1 MEIETRLLEEWKA
14 NNELLKFYED
24 LKQKRFA
31 HFLTI
36 QTAFL
41 AFFALLA
48 KDALG
53 APSVASMT
61 ALVLIA
67 IPPLIIAFYFMRVDT
82 RSRAF
87 VDTANTRLLL
97 LEEEWKNLSPDS
109 HFSTYQQLFA
119 VLSRHDAVTIEKYL
133 DARMLKGD
141 PFKRLALSTSAHVSE
156 HAILRMFWWLWIVL
170 AGLAASIHLIWHMVK
185 GFGAVS

>member
-41 AFFALLA
+41 AFFGLLA
-48 KDALG
+48 KDAL
-53 APSVASMT
+53 AAFSMASLT

-67 IPPLIIAFYFMRVDT
+67 IPPLIISFYFMRVDT

-87 VDTANTRLLL
+87 VDTVNTRLRYSR
-97 LEEEWKNLSPDS
+97 KNGKRSPDS
-109 HFSTYQQLFA
+109 YFSTYQQLFA
-119 VLSRHDAVTIEKYL
+119 VLSRHDDEAAEKYL
-133 DARMLKGD
+133 
-141 PFKRLALSTSAHVSE
+141 
-156 HAILRMFWWLWIVL
+156 
-170 AGLAASIHLIWHMVK
+170 
-185 GFGAVS
+185 GAESSKTTHSRR